1 MPDFNL
7 RNPDVIAYHEDNLR
21 FWLNKGVDGFR
32 FDAVGVLFEDGPN
45 AWEDAPD
52 NHLLLGE
59 LQALLNGYSNRYLVC
74 EAPASPAAY
83 AALDS
88 CGRAF
93 AFQLPGAILN
103 SARGQFADGNFVN
116 HLKRVDADRMPLFL
130 SNHDSFA
137 GDRVWNQLN
146 GDQASYRI
154 AAASY
159 LLAARTPFTYYG
171 EEIGMANA
179 AGLSGDHALRGPMS
193 WTADPDNAGF
203 SAVTPFRS
211 LATNS
216 TTQNVA
222 LETGD
227 GSSLLSY
234 YTALMRLRADYP
246 VIGAGTLDVP
256 SAVNDPVLL
265 LTRSTATECAAIMI
279 NYSNQPQPVSVATN
293 CANATFNRVFGAN
306 EMTIADA
313 SGTITATIAARTAAV
328 YHADR
333 V

>member
-1 MPDFNL
+1 
-7 RNPDVIAYHEDNLR
+7 
-21 FWLNKGVDGFR
+21 
-32 FDAVGVLFEDGPN
+32 
-45 AWEDAPD
+45 
-52 NHLLLGE
+52 
-59 LQALLNGYSNRYLVC
+59 
-74 EAPASPAAY
+74 
-83 AALDS
+83 
-88 CGRAF
+88 
-93 AFQLPGAILN
+93 
-103 SARGQFADGNFVN
+103 
-116 HLKRVDADRMPLFL
+116 
-130 SNHDSFA
+130 
-137 GDRVWNQLN
+137 
-146 GDQASYRI
+146 
-154 AAASY
+154 
-159 LLAARTPFTYYG
+159 
-171 EEIGMANA
+171 MANA